1 MLLFDLNP
9 VQSIIR
15 QLVSEQKCL
24 LREAHRN
31 YDQISSRTTSD
42 DLEAMLESL
51 DISKVL
57 KKFFKKMS
65 FESCTNL
72 VSDKSRSRAKLPV

>member
-31 YDQISSRTTSD
+31 YDQINSTTTSD

-51 DISKVL
+51 DISKVVKNFL
-57 KKFFKKMS
+57 KKSNF
-65 FESCTNL
+65 
-72 VSDKSRSRAKLPV
+72 